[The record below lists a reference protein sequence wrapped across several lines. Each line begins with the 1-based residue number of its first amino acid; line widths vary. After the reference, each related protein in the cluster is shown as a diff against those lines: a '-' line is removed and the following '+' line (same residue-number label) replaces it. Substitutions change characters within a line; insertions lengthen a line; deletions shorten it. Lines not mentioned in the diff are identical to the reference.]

1 LKIGKREIEY
11 NKPVY
16 IVAEAGINHNGDLK
30 LAKKMIESA
39 SKCGADAIKFQTIF
53 PEELFS
59 QKLNPELYSLIQ
71 KLSFNKKQHI
81 ELKKFAIKNKIEFFS
96 TPVGIKSTKLLHDIK
111 VNVIKIASGELTNFQ
126 LIKYIAKSK
135 TPMIISTGMSK
146 IDEIK
151 SVVEIVKNEN
161 CQFMLLHTTSSYP
174 TSPNE
179 ANLSSISF
187 LREKFGVPVGYS
199 DHTLGIDACLAA
211 IPLGAC
217 LIEKHFTLN
226 KNFEGPDHK
235 LSADEG
241 ELKELVTKSKLI
253 KKFLGK
259 PRSDVT
265 KSEKKFRKLMRKS
278 IVTKTNITKGTKI
291 KKSMLTFLR
300 PGTGIPPF
308 MIDKIVGKK
317 IKQDIK
323 KGMLLQQNMF

>member
-1 LKIGKREIEY
+1 MKIGKQEIGF

-39 SKCGADAIKFQTIF
+39 SRCGANAIKFQTIF

-59 QKLNPELYSLIQ
+59 KKLDPKLYSLIQ
-71 KLSFNKKQHI
+71 KLSFNKKQHL
-81 ELKKFAIKNKIEFFS
+81 ELKKYALKNKIEFFS
-96 TPVGIKSTKLLHDIK
+96 TPVGKRSAKLLHDIQ
-111 VNVIKIASGELTNFQ
+111 VNVIKIASGELTNLE

-146 IDEIK
+146 IDEIE
-151 SVVEIVKNEN
+151 SVVKIVKKES
-161 CQFMLLHTTSSYP
+161 CPFMLLHTTSSYP
-174 TSPNE
+174 TPPNE
-179 ANLSSISF
+179 ANLFTISF
-187 LREKFGVPVGYS
+187 LNKKFGVPVGFS

-226 KNFEGPDHK
+226 KNFEGPDQK
-235 LSADEG
+235 LSANES
-241 ELKELVTKSKLI
+241 ELKELVLKAKLI
-253 KKFLGK
+253 KKFLGR
-259 PRSDVT
+259 PRKNIT
-265 KSEKKFRKLMRKS
+265 KSEKKFQKLMRKS
-278 IVTKTNITKGTKI
+278 IATKTNIKNGTKI

-308 MIDKIVGKK
+308 MIDKIIGKK
-317 IKQDIK
+317 IKQDVK
-323 KGMLLQQNMF
+323 KGILLQQKMF